1 MQLELDR
8 LFPDALPDDLTGL
21 SLAELRQLRDELQD
35 VENGISY
42 ARRLVQGR
50 IDTVTME
57 LERRNGS
64 DDEAL
69 IERLSDALAGHG
81 RGSGLP
87 RPLPSL
93 EPPAWA
99 DELVADVDRGLPVVI
114 DDSTPE
120 VALQSAIEELGSA
133 ESALSGARHDLHRSI
148 DRVQDELVSRYRDGA
163 PVDDLLS

>member
-8 LFPDALPDDLTGL
+8 LIPGTLPTDLTGL
-21 SLAELRQLRDELQD
+21 SLADLRRLRDELQD

-57 LERRNGS
+57 LERR
-64 DDEAL
+64 DVAAEEAL
-69 IERLSDALAGHG
+69 VERLSDALAGPG
-81 RGSGLP
+81 RGAGLP

-99 DELVADVDRGLPVVI
+99 DELVAEVDRGLPVVV
-114 DDSTPE
+114 DDGTPE
-120 VALQSAIEELGSA
+120 HELRSAIEELRAA
-133 ESALSGARHDLHRSI
+133 ESSLSEARHGLHGSI
-148 DRVQDELVSRYRDGA
+148 DLIQDELVARYRDGA